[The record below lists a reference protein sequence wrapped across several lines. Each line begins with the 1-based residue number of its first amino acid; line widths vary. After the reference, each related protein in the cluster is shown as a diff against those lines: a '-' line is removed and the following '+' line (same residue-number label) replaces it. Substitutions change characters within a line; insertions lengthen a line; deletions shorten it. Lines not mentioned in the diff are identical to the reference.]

1 MSASVRSIRST
12 LAAPARVLIADS
24 YDLFAIGAARSLEK
38 SSATREIQ
46 TVIVDHIR
54 LAEIRLRQESFD
66 VLLIGDS
73 LLPVPEQN
81 LKALLTVQPIKIG
94 VIYDTL
100 DPDQVAECY
109 RSGVKAIVSRRI
121 SVESLCETVDK
132 LLVGIEFIDR
142 DALEAVLLSIKQEN
156 IGKQKEMDNGTLTR
170 KEQKIAYMI
179 ATTGKRN
186 KEIAANL
193 SMTEQ
198 VVKNHL
204 RSIYVKMEVD
214 SRIQLALKLLCS
226 DIVLGTT
233 SRDQGK

>member
-1 MSASVRSIRST
+1 
-12 LAAPARVLIADS
+12 
-24 YDLFAIGAARSLEK
+24 
-38 SSATREIQ
+38 
-46 TVIVDHIR
+46 VDHIR